1 MHRVTAAVLAIM
13 LVGCGAGS
21 DPTPTPVPLPSLP
34 ADDQEA
40 AQDVV
45 DAFLATMADP
55 DVTYRAT
62 GELRV
67 GEEDENGR
75 PDILIYTSYDVKG
88 DGYGGRV
95 GIHLRDPT
103 VGGNFQLVVN
113 DGTAQLWGLAL
124 TETLTFDAPDE
135 LRRPDAIQ
143 DLTADDLSLVGVTDE
158 GIFEFLVAP
167 WLGGDPLG
175 ELVDLE
181 TVPSESLPHTEVRWH
196 DTRLFLDDAGTP
208 LRLAHTWSYLT
219 EEGDEEF
226 EGTIVE
232 EFEALGMYVNLDSP
246 PDGLLTTSHDTD
258 AGPFREIVPAEGPT
272 ATIEVRFAP
281 GGPGMLGI
289 EGAIY
294 FVRSHDADGEVVADR
309 IVLEESATVE
319 IGAGDQTLV
328 AYYRTCN
335 GNCSLLDGPHDFCE
349 VDADI
354 QEGTRYVLTIDV
366 DGPGQAGTCTLVA
379 RDADA

>member
-88 DGYGGRV
+88 DGYRGRV

-103 VGGNFQLVVN
+103 VGATTSRRQRW
-113 DGTAQLWGLAL
+113 TAQLWGLAL

-143 DLTADDLSLVGVTDE
+143 DLTADDLSLVGMTE
-158 GIFEFLVAP
+158 GMFEFLVAP
-167 WLGGDPLG
+167 WLGG
-175 ELVDLE
+175 
-181 TVPSESLPHTEVRWH
+181 R
-196 DTRLFLDDAGTP
+196 
-208 LRLAHTWSYLT
+208 
-219 EEGDEEF
+219 
-226 EGTIVE
+226 
-232 EFEALGMYVNLDSP
+232 
-246 PDGLLTTSHDTD
+246 
-258 AGPFREIVPAEGPT
+258 PA
-272 ATIEVRFAP
+272 R
-281 GGPGMLGI
+281 
-289 EGAIY
+289 
-294 FVRSHDADGEVVADR
+294 
-309 IVLEESATVE
+309 
-319 IGAGDQTLV
+319 
-328 AYYRTCN
+328 
-335 GNCSLLDGPHDFCE
+335 
-349 VDADI
+349 
-354 QEGTRYVLTIDV
+354 
-366 DGPGQAGTCTLVA
+366 
-379 RDADA
+379 